1 MARLTIIVA
10 FPLMRHTER
19 LWRRRTGATR
29 ASREPERLASAR
41 IATDLRVLIAKADQ
55 PPSVSTANGKKLIPC
70 SSQFFSCFEHLRSSA
85 TSRDAPGVS
94 AARERRDNCNGD
106 VTVTSKAAGR
116 PALQVGTKI
125 SPGLDRSPGMRFR
138 CSLMG
143 AKEAAVVALKIM
155 SRSLS

>member
-1 MARLTIIVA
+1 M
-10 FPLMRHTER
+10 
-19 LWRRRTGATR
+19 
-29 ASREPERLASAR
+29 
-41 IATDLRVLIAKADQ
+41 
-55 PPSVSTANGKKLIPC
+55 
-70 SSQFFSCFEHLRSSA
+70 
-85 TSRDAPGVS
+85 
-94 AARERRDNCNGD
+94 
-106 VTVTSKAAGR
+106 TSKAAGR

>member
-55 PPSVSTANGKKLIPC
+55 PPSVSTANGKKLIPH
-70 SSQFFSCFEHLRSSA
+70 SFSRVSKICGPQQL
-85 TSRDAPGVS
+85 PGMPRGS
-94 AARERRDNCNGD
+94 PPHEREEI
-106 VTVTSKAAGR
+106 TAAG
-116 PALQVGTKI
+116 
-125 SPGLDRSPGMRFR
+125 
-138 CSLMG
+138 
-143 AKEAAVVALKIM
+143 M
-155 SRSLS
+155 SR

>member
-1 MARLTIIVA
+1 MARLTIIEA

-70 SSQFFSCFEHLRSSA
+70 SSQFFSCFENLRSSA
-85 TSRDAPGVS
+85 TSRDVAGTS
-94 AARERRDNCNGD
+94 RE
-106 VTVTSKAAGR
+106 
-116 PALQVGTKI
+116 I
-125 SPGLDRSPGMRFR
+125 
-138 CSLMG
+138 
-143 AKEAAVVALKIM
+143 
-155 SRSLS
+155 

>member
-70 SSQFFSCFEHLRSSA
+70 SSQFFSCFETDYGAQDLA
-85 TSRDAPGVS
+85 EP
-94 AARERRDNCNGD
+94 
-106 VTVTSKAAGR
+106 
-116 PALQVGTKI
+116 
-125 SPGLDRSPGMRFR
+125 
-138 CSLMG
+138 SLMS
-143 AKEAAVVALKIM
+143 KSSTRTQKLHEDY
-155 SRSLS
+155 

>member
-1 MARLTIIVA
+1 
-10 FPLMRHTER
+10 MRHTER

-55 PPSVSTANGKKLIPC
+55 PPSVSTANGRKLIPC
-70 SSQFFSCFEHLRSSA
+70 SSLFFSCFGLRSSA

-94 AARERRDNCNGD
+94 AARERRDNCSGD
-106 VTVTSKAAGR
+106 VTVTSKAAGP
-116 PALQVGTKI
+116 PALQVGIKI

-143 AKEAAVVALKIM
+143 AKEAAEVALKIM